1 MVPQTVLSLF
11 LWLTGTLAQRMGIV
25 QFRGAM
31 LNLHMKLGMSGL
43 LMRSPMIHFM
53 FPRPHRQR
61 KRSTMV
67 IRKRFDFNSINFV
80 FSIVDW
86 IGYIVYFDHSI
97 HVCMIMNLFPTK
109 SVIHGIQDNMG
120 LLNPV
125 DCLSGKFP
133 ADGG

>member
-1 MVPQTVLSLF
+1 
-11 LWLTGTLAQRMGIV
+11 
-25 QFRGAM
+25 
-31 LNLHMKLGMSGL
+31 
-43 LMRSPMIHFM
+43 
-53 FPRPHRQR
+53 
-61 KRSTMV
+61 MV